1 MQEHII
7 TSYVG
12 VGPLKFGMNR
22 GEVHKILGKPL
33 SVEKSLFSEE
43 AKEFWSENGLQ
54 LTFSETGERLLEISL
69 SPNLPDVQLN
79 GLKLFE
85 VPGAYAFKVLHDWD
99 DAPLTIAGATIFL
112 KLGLAAGGFL
122 DDDDS
127 EKSVTAFAKGRWD
140 WLSKKRRL

>member
-12 VGPLKFGMNR
+12 VGPLKFGMTR
-22 GEVHKILGKPL
+22 GEVHQLLGAPL
-33 SVEKSLFSEE
+33 STKKSRFFDESREY
-43 AKEFWSENGLQ
+43 WSENGLQ
-54 LTFSETGERLLEISL
+54 LTFSDAGDGLVEIGL
-69 SPNLPDVQLN
+69 SPNLPNVQLN

-99 DAPLTIAGATIFL
+99 DAPLSRTGTSVFL

-122 DDDDS
+122 YDDDDT
-127 EKSVTAFAKGRWD
+127 KSVTAFAKGRWD
-140 WLSKKRRL
+140 DLPSEET

>member
-12 VGPLKFGMNR
+12 VGALKFGMTR
-22 GEVHKILGKPL
+22 DEVHQILGAPL
-33 SVEKSLFSEE
+33 STKKSRFFDESREY
-43 AKEFWSENGLQ
+43 WSENGLQ
-54 LTFSETGERLLEISL
+54 LNFSDVGDGLVEIGL
-69 SPNLPDVQLN
+69 SPNLQNVQLN

-99 DAPLTIAGATIFL
+99 DAPLFKTGTSIFL

-122 DDDDS
+122 YDDDS
-127 EKSVTAFAKGRWD
+127 DKSVTAFARGRWD
-140 WLSKKRRL
+140 WLLQKN